1 MDIRNTFIIALI
13 LCFLTPSMIYGQKA
27 AKLKKAQEE
36 YAAGHYNSAAYMLR
50 KAYTSV
56 KKKDEQAAIL
66 FKIGECYRQT
76 AVSKQAELWYKKAI
90 NKGYQD
96 PVVILYLADAKKMNQ
111 KYAEAKEEFIKYKEK
126 VPTDRRG
133 EDGIKSC
140 DLALKW
146 LENGNGYLVENMKFF
161 NSRQADFAPVYAS
174 DDYNTVYFTS
184 SREAALGKSV
194 NAVTGESFS
203 DLFVSKLDRKN
214 VWSQPVPVDGEI
226 NTEYDEGMC
235 SFSSDFRTM
244 YFTRCK
250 NDKKKVWGC
259 HILST
264 QLVSG
269 AWSKAKVID
278 IANDSVVIAHP
289 AISPDD
295 LTLFFVSDMPGGQ
308 GGKDI
313 WKVTRKS
320 AGDDWSMP
328 KNLGPEINTQGDE
341 MFPYMHSDGTFYF
354 SSNGHIG
361 MGGLDIF
368 KADNNE
374 GHWVVENMGYPINSY
389 ADDFGITF
397 QNDNEQGFF
406 SSNRT
411 MRGDDDIFVFTLPPL
426 SFSLAGLVVDEKTNK
441 ALGGGSV
448 KIISSDGITN
458 EMPVGIDGTFKT
470 GMKPNTDY
478 VFIASR
484 KGYLNGK
491 ERETTKGL
499 DKSKE
504 FKITIPLASIE
515 NPIELT
521 NIFYDY
527 AKWDLRPES
536 MVALDKL
543 VEVLI
548 DNPNITIEL
557 GSHTDS
563 RGSAEDNQLLSQRRA
578 QSVVNYLI
586 EKGIAA
592 DRLTPKG
599 YGEALP
605 KVVDEPMVKQYPF
618 LRRGTKLTEEYIN
631 SLRNQTDQ
639 ENAHQQNRRSEFRVL
654 RTDYEEK

>member
-1 MDIRNTFIIALI
+1 
-13 LCFLTPSMIYGQKA
+13 
-27 AKLKKAQEE
+27 
-36 YAAGHYNSAAYMLR
+36 
-50 KAYTSV
+50 
-56 KKKDEQAAIL
+56 
-66 FKIGECYRQT
+66 
-76 AVSKQAELWYKKAI
+76 
-90 NKGYQD
+90 
-96 PVVILYLADAKKMNQ
+96 
-111 KYAEAKEEFIKYKEK
+111 
-126 VPTDRRG
+126 
-133 EDGIKSC
+133 
-140 DLALKW
+140 
-146 LENGNGYLVENMKFF
+146 
-161 NSRQADFAPVYAS
+161 
-174 DDYNTVYFTS
+174 
-184 SREAALGKSV
+184 
-194 NAVTGESFS
+194 
-203 DLFVSKLDRKN
+203 
-214 VWSQPVPVDGEI
+214 
-226 NTEYDEGMC
+226 
-235 SFSSDFRTM
+235 M

-250 NDKKKVWGC
+250 NAKNKVWGC
-259 HILST
+259 QILST
-264 QLVSG
+264 QLVGG
-269 AWSKAKVID
+269 AWSKVKVID
-278 IANDSVVIAHP
+278 ISNDSVVIAHP

-295 LTLFFVSDMPGGQ
+295 LTLYFVSDMPGGQ

-313 WKVTRKS
+313 WKVTRTS
-320 AGDDWSMP
+320 AGGDWGMP
-328 KNLGPEINTQGDE
+328 ENLGAEINTSGDE
-341 MFPYMHSDGTFYF
+341 MFPYVHSDGTFYF
-354 SSNGHIG
+354 ASNGHIG

-368 KADNNE
+368 KANNDE
-374 GHWVVENMGYPINSY
+374 GHWVVENMGYPINTY

-426 SFSLAGLVVDEKTNK
+426 AFSLVGLVVDEKTNK

-458 EMPVGIDGTFKT
+458 EMPVGVDGTFKT
-470 GMKPNTDY
+470 GMKPNIDY
-478 VFIASR
+478 VFIASH

-521 NIFYDY
+521 NIFYDF

-543 VEVLI
+543 VEVLN
-548 DNPNITIEL
+548 DNPSITIEL

-586 EKGIAA
+586 DKGITAE
-592 DRLTPKG
+592 RLTPKG
-599 YGEALP
+599 YGEAVP
-605 KVVDEPMVKQYPF
+605 KVVDEQMAQQYPF

-631 SLRNQTDQ
+631 TLRNQNDQ

-654 RTDYEEK
+654 RTDYVEK